1 MLWLSDI
8 PGMPEGFAGGIVYLL
23 IKAILAAPIAY
34 YATRK
39 GYNYWTFFIAGIL
52 LDPITCLAIAIA
64 LPKVVRRLSEEEM
77 DVLSS

>member
-8 PGMPEGFAGGIVYLL
+8 PGMPEGFAGGVVYLL

-64 LPKVVRRLSEEEM
+64 LPKVVRRLSEEEV

>member
-8 PGMPEGFAGGIVYLL
+8 PGMPEGFAGGLVYLL

-64 LPKVVRRLSEEEM
+64 LPKVVHRLSEEEV
-77 DVLSS
+77 DVLLD

>member
-52 LDPITCLAIAIA
+52 LDPITCLAIALA
-64 LPKVVRRLSEEEM
+64 LPKVVRCLDEEKAEA
-77 DVLSS
+77 LSS

>member
-39 GYNYWTFFIAGIL
+39 GSNYWTFWIRSL
-52 LDPITCLAIAIA
+52 VWP
-64 LPKVVRRLSEEEM
+64 
-77 DVLSS
+77 

>member
-1 MLWLSDI
+1 
-8 PGMPEGFAGGIVYLL
+8 MPEGFAGGIVYLL

-64 LPKVVRRLSEEEM
+64 LPKVVRRLSEEEV

>member
-1 MLWLSDI
+1 
-8 PGMPEGFAGGIVYLL
+8 MPEGVAGGAVYLL

-39 GYNYWTFFIAGIL
+39 GYNYWTFFIAGVL

-64 LPKVVRRLSEEEM
+64 LPKIAQHPDDEEAE
-77 DVLSS
+77 VLAE

>member
-64 LPKVVRRLSEEEM
+64 LPKVVHRLSEEEV
-77 DVLSS
+77 DVLLD

>member
-64 LPKVVRRLSEEEM
+64 LPKVVRRLSEEEV